1 MIVCIN
7 PKTPTPTQQNA
18 IFGHALVAKSET
30 IFTYREDLVMEDL
43 MKVPDSVIIKQ
54 LQEEVKALRKK
65 NHEVCT
71 KAKER
76 EAHWKAYTESLE
88 NAIADLES
96 KDEEVRAVRRE
107 VKAQKKVNEDYQTL
121 LHSHNLLAKKYTEL
135 KQTVQELTAKLEG
148 KPVAPT
154 EEKMKNIRKRFA
166 KLKNRKEIMLGM
178 GFPYDESSP
187 IAYNEVVFLE
197 WAKNNGKWE
206 EISNKI

>member
-1 MIVCIN
+1 
-7 PKTPTPTQQNA
+7 
-18 IFGHALVAKSET
+18 
-30 IFTYREDLVMEDL
+30 MEEL

-54 LQEEVKALRKK
+54 LQDEVKALRKK
-65 NHEVCT
+65 NQEVCT

-76 EAHWKAYTESLE
+76 EEHWKAYTDYLLNSINSLE
-88 NAIADLES
+88 SDDA
-96 KDEEVRAVRRE
+96 EVRAIRRE
-107 VKAQKKVNEDYQTL
+107 VRAKKKADEDYQTL
-121 LHSHNLLAKKYTEL
+121 LHSHNLLVKKHTEL
-135 KQTVQELTAKLEG
+135 KQEVQELRAKLEG

>member
-1 MIVCIN
+1 
-7 PKTPTPTQQNA
+7 
-18 IFGHALVAKSET
+18 
-30 IFTYREDLVMEDL
+30 
-43 MKVPDSVIIKQ
+43 MKVPDNVIIKQ

-96 KDEEVRAVRRE
+96 KDEEIRAVRRE

-121 LHSHNLLAKKYTEL
+121 LHSHNLLVKKHTEL
-135 KQTVQELTAKLEG
+135 KQKVQELTAKLEG
-148 KPVAPT
+148 KPVTPT

-166 KLKNRKEIMLGM
+166 KLKDRKEIMLGM
-178 GFPYDESSP
+178 GFPYDECSP

-197 WAKNNGKWE
+197 WAKNNGKLE
-206 EISNKI
+206 ELCTRIFYNEK

>member
-1 MIVCIN
+1 
-7 PKTPTPTQQNA
+7 
-18 IFGHALVAKSET
+18 
-30 IFTYREDLVMEDL
+30 MEEL

-65 NHEVCT
+65 NQEVCT

-76 EAHWKAYTESLE
+76 EEHWKAYTDYLLNSINSLE
-88 NAIADLES
+88 SDDA
-96 KDEEVRAVRRE
+96 EVRAIRRE
-107 VKAQKKVNEDYQTL
+107 VRAKKKADEDYQTL
-121 LHSHNLLAKKYTEL
+121 LHSHNLLVKKYTEL
-135 KQTVQELTAKLEG
+135 KQEVQELRAKLEG

-166 KLKNRKEIMLGM
+166 KLKDRKEIMLGM

>member
-1 MIVCIN
+1 
-7 PKTPTPTQQNA
+7 
-18 IFGHALVAKSET
+18 
-30 IFTYREDLVMEDL
+30 MEDL
-43 MKVPDSVIIKQ
+43 MKVPDGAIIKQ
-54 LQEEVKALRKK
+54 LQEEVKVLRNK
-65 NHEVCT
+65 NHEICT

-76 EAHWKAYTESLE
+76 EEHWKAYTESLV

-96 KDEEVRAVRRE
+96 KNEEVRAVRRE
-107 VKAQKKVNEDYQTL
+107 VKAQKKANEDYKTL
-121 LHSHNLLAKKYTEL
+121 LHSHNLLVKKHTEL
-135 KQTVQELTAKLEG
+135 KQKVKELTAKLEG

>member
-1 MIVCIN
+1 M
-7 PKTPTPTQQNA
+7 KDY
-18 IFGHALVAKSET
+18 GLG
-30 IFTYREDLVMEDL
+30 
-43 MKVPDSVIIKQ
+43 KVPDSVIIKS
-54 LQEEVKALRKK
+54 LQEEVKILRKK

-76 EAHWKAYTESLE
+76 EAHWKAYTESLV

-107 VKAQKKVNEDYQTL
+107 VKAKKKANEDYQTL
-121 LHSHNLLAKKYTEL
+121 LHSHNLLVKKHTEL
-135 KQTVQELTAKLEG
+135 KQKVQELTAKLEG
-148 KPVAPT
+148 KPVTPT

-166 KLKNRKEIMLGM
+166 KLKDRKEIMIGM

-187 IAYNEVVFLE
+187 IAYNEVIFLE

-206 EISNKI
+206 ELCTRIFYNEK